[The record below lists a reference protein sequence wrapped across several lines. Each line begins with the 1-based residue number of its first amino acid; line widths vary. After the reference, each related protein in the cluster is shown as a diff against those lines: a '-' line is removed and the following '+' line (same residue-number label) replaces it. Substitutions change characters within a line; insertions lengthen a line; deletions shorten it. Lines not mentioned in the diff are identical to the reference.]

1 MQVRIEPTWNER
13 LSPEFEKTYFSELVN
28 FVKDEYSRYKVY
40 PPGNLIFNAFE
51 RCPFDSV
58 KVVILGQDPYHGP
71 GQAHGLCFSVP
82 EGVEFP
88 PSLQNIFQE
97 IQKDLGI
104 PVPRS
109 GNLERWADQG
119 VFLLNATL
127 TVRAHQAGSHQNKGW
142 ETFTDRVIHL
152 LAEEREHLVFMLWGS
167 YAQQKGRFIDT
178 SRHLVLESV
187 HPSPLSAYRGF
198 FGNRHFSKANEYL
211 VSHRIEPIKW

>member
-1 MQVRIEPTWNER
+1 MQVKIETSWAEK
-13 LSPEFEKTYFSELVN
+13 LASEFEKPYFSELVH
-28 FVKDEYSRYKVY
+28 FAKEEYNRHLVF
-40 PPGNLIFNAFE
+40 PPGKLIFNAFE
-51 RCPFDSV
+51 HCPFNQV

-82 EGVEFP
+82 ENVAFP

-97 IQKDLGI
+97 INSDLSI
-104 PVPRS
+104 PVPGN

-142 ETFTDRVIHL
+142 ETFTDKVIHL
-152 LAEEREHLVFMLWGS
+152 LAEERDHLVFMLWGS
-167 YAQQKGRFIDT
+167 YAQQKGKFIDNT
-178 SRHLVLESV
+178 RHLVLESV

-198 FGNRHFSKANEYL
+198 FGNRHFSKANDYL
-211 VSHRIEPIKW
+211 ISHEISPIHW